1 MAAIEKEVQSL
12 RTLTKRN
19 YSYCC
24 GLLVMLTKICQRFA
38 LTCVFHTVPAFH
50 SRCDVEVFTQH
61 CNLLVSLTE
70 LLLFSAPVV
79 QCQVIDAL
87 EKVRKRRISRKMLLF
102 ALSDHSAIRSEPV
115 RCRISSPQ
123 PSTAVSQASRRAVA
137 RSIHAHHTRR
147 CYYGGSYR
155 G

>member
-1 MAAIEKEVQSL
+1 MNSPVLNRVVPSGNKCLTCYSVVYSYIHCKHTCAHKCVFCTPFEYYIQLQIVAAIEKEVQSL

-38 LTCVFHTVPAFH
+38 VDVRFFVTQSRLFH

-87 EKVRKRRISRKMLLF
+87 EKVRK
-102 ALSDHSAIRSEPV
+102 
-115 RCRISSPQ
+115 
-123 PSTAVSQASRRAVA
+123 ASNK
-137 RSIHAHHTRR
+137 
-147 CYYGGSYR
+147 
-155 G
+155 